1 MLLIMKI
8 KEFVCSF
15 SLVASLFF
23 SITTPAATGVNC
35 MSQLTDIDFIISSK
49 NQGLLRFE
57 NTPSEH
63 NFSYQTDASFTEY
76 LDFAYQHILQSNPR
90 GAMPCP
96 LSTTTYKQLVKQGS
110 RPEEPNIA
118 DLIAPFELRHPD
130 NQKVILLVHG
140 LTDSPFTY
148 HDLAQIY
155 FQQGYTVRTLL
166 LPGHGT
172 APDALKNIS
181 AQQWQQATDYAINR
195 TIKDYKHVV
204 LGGYST
210 GAALLINYLTTQPIV
225 SENIKALM
233 LFSPASEPHNKNGWA
248 AKWIDLIPFVNW
260 IDEDADIDFAKYESF
275 PWNAAAAADDAMR
288 MIALDHID
296 KRTFPAIP
304 VFTALSD
311 IDTTIDSK
319 ATLALLSALHKISPR
334 NTHSLDTLVLYGDKN
349 MIPSQ
354 FPDSYTIHNPQCRAR
369 HCEDIQGIS
378 HIAVVNSP
386 SHPHYGINALY
397 RNCGSYLDDETLYT
411 LCKTTEKP
419 TLGERTADNVARFKP
434 FQRLTFNPYFGEL
447 SNQITLFLNAVEQQ

>member
-8 KEFVCSF
+8 KNTI
-15 SLVASLFF
+15 SLFSFFASICF
-23 SITTPAATGVNC
+23 SVSAFAATSVNC
-35 MSQLTDIDFIISSK
+35 VSQLTDLDFIISSK
-49 NQGLLRFE
+49 SQGLLRFQ

-63 NFSYQTDASFTEY
+63 NFAYHSDTSFNDY
-76 LDFAYQHILQSNPR
+76 LDFAYQHILHSNPR
-90 GAMPCP
+90 AAMPCP

-110 RPEEPNIA
+110 RPEKSNIA
-118 DLIAPFELRHPD
+118 DLVAPFELRQPD
-130 NQKVILLVHG
+130 NQKAVLLVHG

-148 HDLAQIY
+148 HDLAQTY

-172 APDALKNIS
+172 APDALKDVN

-195 TIKDYKHVV
+195 TLKDYKHVV

-210 GAALLINYLTTQPIV
+210 GAALLINYLTTHPV
-225 SENIKALM
+225 NERVKALM

-248 AKWIDLIPFVNW
+248 AKWINLIPFVNW

-288 MIALDHID
+288 TIAVNNLAQ
-296 KRTFPAIP
+296 RRFPAIP

-319 ATLALLSALHKISPR
+319 ATFALLSALHKISPH
-334 NTHSLDTLVLYGDKN
+334 NTGSPDTLVLYGDKKI
-349 MIPSQ
+349 IPDY
-354 FPDSYTIHNPQCRAR
+354 FPDSYTIHNPQCRSSD
-369 HCEDIQGIS
+369 CKDIQGIS

-386 SHPHYGINALY
+386 NNPHYGINATY
-397 RNCGSYLDDETLYT
+397 RNCGSYLDDESLYT
-411 LCKTTEKP
+411 LCKTTAQT
-419 TLGERTADNVARFKP
+419 TLGERTADNVARFQP
-434 FQRLTFNPYFGEL
+434 FQRLTFNPYFNEL
-447 SNQITLFLNAVEQQ
+447 SSQITQFLNAIEQK